1 MKAFSVATAI
11 VLAVLLLP
19 GSAAAQDFQ
28 KSYQLG
34 EGGFI
39 RIQNISGNVKVFGYP
54 GSEVTVLG
62 YKQGRDRDRVEIVD
76 SSTPGRVEVRVRY
89 PESGNTDASVNFEVR
104 VPEGV
109 SYNFEGIMSVS
120 GNVEVSKVTG
130 QIRAETV
137 SGNVDVSDVVGAVSA
152 SAVSG
157 NVNVSIARLTGA
169 RDMKFSSVSGN
180 VTVRA
185 PGDLNAYIDMSTVSG
200 SLRTDFPIEV
210 MERRYGPGQSARGK
224 VGPQGSD
231 GINLRIRSVSGR
243 ISLVKG

>member
-11 VLAVLLLP
+11 VLALLLLP
-19 GSAAAQDFQ
+19 GSAAAQDFTR
-28 KSYQLG
+28 SYALG

-39 RIQNISGNVKVFGYP
+39 RIQNISGDVKVFGYA
-54 GSEVTVLG
+54 GSEVMVLG

-76 SSTPGRVEVRVRY
+76 SSSPGRVEVRVRY
-89 PESGNTDASVNFEVR
+89 PESGNTDASVDFEVR
-104 VPEGV
+104 VPEKTA
-109 SYNFEGIMSVS
+109 YNFEGIMSVS
-120 GNVEVSKVTG
+120 GDVDVSRVTG

-137 SGNVDVSDVVGAVSA
+137 SGNVDVTDVVGAVSA

-157 NVNVSIARLTGA
+157 NVNVAIARLSGA
-169 RDMKFSSVSGN
+169 GDMKFNSVSGN

-185 PGDLNAYIDMSTVSG
+185 PADLSAYIDMSTVSG

-210 MERRYGPGQSARGK
+210 FERRYGPGQSARGK
-224 VGPQGSD
+224 VGAQGAE
-231 GINLRIRSVSGR
+231 GVNLRIRSVSGR